1 VSRATPPPEHLD
13 YLQEIGVDILG
24 SGSTSVHAGPAPAAP
39 GAVAK
44 AAPARSARPARVP
57 SPAPAAP
64 WDVIVHAPP
73 AVLPVPPR
81 RVPKHLPT
89 WWPVVEW
96 VVGLAL
102 LLALL
107 LLLAPL
113 FMSRLG
119 LGQELPASATQTSA
133 TSAARSTEEHE
144 TVKRPTTNSR
154 KAKTAPAAGREDE
167 TGDDAAPSSAKAPPK
182 GQEPKGAP
190 AGPKSDPAG
199 VPAAAV
205 TGPPA
210 VTPIALSEPTAR
222 PAEAGDET
230 ESGDGESTPAQPSAP
245 SGLPGTSHTRVE
257 TVVGIAFLAGL
268 GYLGWDRRRLAERVS
283 KIEGV
288 LEPSPPEVVESS
300 APVVEVDALPDPSSA
315 PALFTA
321 DSPQT
326 ALSALIA
333 EAKRHRFPT
342 LPATAIR
349 PWGTGVTSIT
359 GNVRRENQDAAIAF
373 EVGSTA
379 VLIVADG
386 LGGLPHGQ
394 DAARLAVGAAAL
406 SIAEELGRESAP
418 PALPELI
425 SEKGLLDA
433 ASALCRRARASGWVT
448 NHDGFRT
455 TIILVVATPSTY
467 GYAYLGDGGGLVLRQ
482 TGASESFLVPQKADG
497 VANVVAGS
505 LGPIMQGSPAVGQ
518 LPRRP
523 GDALLIGTDGV
534 FDRVPSDFG
543 ASVAKLL
550 SVHNGNAQA
559 VASLIVSDFASA
571 KEGSRFVCDD
581 NMSLA
586 ILCTPAPRPA
596 AAELTVRRPQAARR

>member
-1 VSRATPPPEHLD
+1 MSRATPPPEHLD

-24 SGSTSVHAGPAPAAP
+24 SGSSSVHATPAPAAP
-39 GAVAK
+39 RAVAK
-44 AAPARSARPARVP
+44 AAPARPVRPAGAP
-57 SPAPAAP
+57 SPAPATP

-73 AVLPVPPR
+73 AVAPVPAR
-81 RVPKHLPT
+81 RVPKHLPG

-96 VVGLAL
+96 VVRIAL
-102 LLALL
+102 LIALL
-107 LLLAPL
+107 LLFAPPFMAHLA
-113 FMSRLG
+113 
-119 LGQELPASATQTSA
+119 LGQEVPASATQTSA
-133 TSAARSTEEHE
+133 TTATRDTEEHE
-144 TVKRPTTNSR
+144 TVKRPTTKSR
-154 KAKTAPAAGREDE
+154 KAKTAPAVSREDAA
-167 TGDDAAPSSAKAPPK
+167 GDDPETSPATPKGPDAKAAPASPRSN
-182 GQEPKGAP
+182 P
-190 AGPKSDPAG
+190 AEGP
-199 VPAAAV
+199 AAV
-205 TGPPA
+205 TGSPS
-210 VTPIALSEPTAR
+210 VTPVLLSGTTAH
-222 PAEAGDET
+222 PAEADDGV
-230 ESGDGESTPAQPSAP
+230 ESRDGESTPAHASAA
-245 SGLPGTSHTRVE
+245 SGLPSTSHTRVE

-268 GYLGWDRRRLAERVS
+268 GYLGWGGRRLAERVS
-283 KIEGV
+283 RIEDV
-288 LEPSPPEVVESS
+288 LEPSPPEVLESPTPAAETE
-300 APVVEVDALPDPSSA
+300 APPDPTSA
-315 PALFTA
+315 VALFTA
-321 DSPQT
+321 DSPQA

-333 EAKRHRFPT
+333 EAKRRRVPT

-406 SIAEELGRESAP
+406 SITEELGRESAP

-433 ASALCRRARASGWVT
+433 ASALCRRARASGWAT

-482 TGASESFLVPQKADG
+482 TGAPESFLVPQKADG

-518 LPRRP
+518 LPRRA

-596 AAELTVRRPQAARR
+596 AAELTLRRPQAARR